1 MLNSRSPEC
10 AWEDLWTRSGN
21 KYSRGDVHEE
31 GYCGTKKTAG
41 ARNVHGRIYGRGAGI
56 NTPGVM
62 CTRRATAELKKQQEP
77 GTCMGGFMDAERE

>member
-1 MLNSRSPEC
+1 M
-10 AWEDLWTRSGN
+10 
-21 KYSRGDVHEE
+21 
-31 GYCGTKKTAG
+31 
-41 ARNVHGRIYGRGAGI
+41 HGRIYGRGAGI